1 MKNILILTSII
12 LIIFACSKPKP
23 INYIYEPGEM
33 KYGFA
38 TYQKNGQ
45 TGKASGELINY
56 KKEKTFTF
64 SFTTFSKGSE
74 LLESWGFYNIPQR
87 LGKYIINRRNPKID
101 TMSSSLYATF
111 RGNDGGLNGYNV
123 DKTLDNYLEITS
135 IDSLMVKG
143 VFQVHYKIDTLS
155 KKIVDE
161 LMDPDKVDYT
171 NGKFEVK
178 LKK

>member
-12 LIIFACSKPKP
+12 AIFFACNKPKP

-45 TGKASGELINY
+45 TGKASGETKYNNDIFNL
-56 KKEKTFTF
+56 TFN
-64 SFTTFSKGSE
+64 TFSKEGS
-74 LLESWGFYNIPQR
+74 LLEFWSILSIKRQI
-87 LGKYIINRRNPKID
+87 GKYKVFKFSSINDIVKSRY
-101 TMSSSLYATF
+101 TTF
-111 RGNDGGLNGYNV
+111 RGEDAGLNAYVV
-123 DKTLDNYLEITS
+123 DETQDNFVEVTS

-155 KKIVDE
+155 KKIVDDF
-161 LMDPDKVDYT
+161 MDPDKVDYT